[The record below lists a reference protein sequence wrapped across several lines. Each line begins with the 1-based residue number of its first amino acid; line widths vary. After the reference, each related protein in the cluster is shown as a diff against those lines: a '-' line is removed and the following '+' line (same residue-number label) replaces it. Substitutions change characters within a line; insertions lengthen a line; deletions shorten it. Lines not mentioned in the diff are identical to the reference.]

1 MKKYILILSLFV
13 SNILLAQ
20 TKQFN
25 IIINIEKST
34 VTFQEDDYKEVVE
47 LTLVDFI
54 DFTTEK
60 KTCLKLSDG
69 RIIYHTVLNKNDNS
83 YVQKWDLLNAKK
95 EKDNC
100 NCVYDYRFC
109 KRD

>member
-20 TKQFN
+20 NKQFN
-25 IIINIEKST
+25 IIINIENNT
-34 VTFQEDDYKEVVE
+34 VIFQEDNYKEVIE

-60 KTCLKLSDG
+60 KTCLKLRDG
-69 RIIYHTVLNKNDNS
+69 RIIYHTVINEDEDIFI
-83 YVQKWDLLNAKK
+83 QKWDLIDVKK
-95 EKDNC
+95 ERNNC
-100 NCVYDYRFC
+100 DCVYDYRLH
-109 KRD
+109 K

>member
-20 TKQFN
+20 NKQFN
-25 IIINIEKST
+25 IIINIENNT
-34 VTFQEDDYKEVVE
+34 VIFQENNYKEVIE

-60 KTCLKLSDG
+60 KTCLKLRDG
-69 RIIYHTVLNKNDNS
+69 RIIYHTVINEDEDIFI
-83 YVQKWDLLNAKK
+83 QKWDLIDVKK
-95 EKDNC
+95 ERNNC
-100 NCVYDYRFC
+100 DCVYDYRLH
-109 KRD
+109 K